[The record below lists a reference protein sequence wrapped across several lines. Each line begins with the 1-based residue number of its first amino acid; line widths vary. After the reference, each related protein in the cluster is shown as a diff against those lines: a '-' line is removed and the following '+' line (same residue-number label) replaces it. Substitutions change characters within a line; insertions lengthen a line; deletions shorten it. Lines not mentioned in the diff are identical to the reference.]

1 MIDDDKLLKAI
12 TSVVYDIE
20 MKRRAR
26 LEENNKI
33 LENNNIKASSLNTKN
48 SPAVPP
54 GLTRSASSIT
64 NPLSPTNASSTL
76 TPSCSSNSVELK
88 TEMKV
93 ISHEIP
99 NENHERSSSNNKND
113 KNTTKFKG
121 IERLTRSPPP
131 LLCESNDLYNII
143 LSVRSN
149 NGRFQKAFSM
159 IKTLNKETNSID
171 SSKFTNAYVQNV
183 VKSVCILI
191 GCPRLDTTVSLEDI
205 RLGFERYV
213 RQSQKSTTTTSTTN
227 NSGSSTV
234 LLQSPPISA
243 TTTMSPIST
252 VPVLNTVL
260 TSNSCTTTNS
270 SSSTSIPP
278 PAITPMEVS
287 NHKPLSITITPPKT
301 TSDRE
306 YVDQNPATLA
316 GDSVQNPHFSVGRI
330 PNNAAE
336 AQQSNDLNSATT
348 SASSSNTST
357 AAVHTAV
364 VVENTSTSVP
374 IEPLSLPEVYEQF
387 WELSHKLFLYVCNPY
402 RHCHECL
409 CVVEGTTIVNLLLY
423 YCSAVT
429 SIGNLSFSII
439 HTPIFMYIY

>member
-26 LEENNKI
+26 LEESNKI
-33 LENNNIKASSLNTKN
+33 LENNKIEASSLITKN

-54 GLTRSASSIT
+54 GLTRSASSVA
-64 NPLSPTNASSTL
+64 NPLSPTNASSIL

-88 TEMKV
+88 TEMK
-93 ISHEIP
+93 ISPYEIP

-121 IERLTRSPPP
+121 IERLARSPPP
-131 LLCESNDLYNII
+131 LLCDSNDLYNII

-159 IKTLNKETNSID
+159 IKTLNNETSSID
-171 SSKFTNAYVQNV
+171 SSKFTNTYVQNV

-213 RQSQKSTTTTSTTN
+213 RQSQESTTTTTTSTSNN

-243 TTTMSPIST
+243 TTTTMSSIST

-260 TSNSCTTTNS
+260 TSNSCTTTTS
-270 SSSTSIPP
+270 STSTSIPP
-278 PAITPMEVS
+278 PAVTHMEAS
-287 NHKPLSITITPPKT
+287 DRKPLSITITPPKP
-301 TSDRE
+301 TSDKE
-306 YVDQNPATLA
+306 YMDQNPATLA
-316 GDSVQNPHFSVGRI
+316 GDSVQNPRFSVGRI

-336 AQQSNDLNSATT
+336 AHQSNDLNSATT
-348 SASSSNTST
+348 SASSNNTST
-357 AAVHTAV
+357 AASSTAV
-364 VVENTSTSVP
+364 VVENTSTSIPV
-374 IEPLSLPEVYEQF
+374 EPLSLPEVYEQF

-402 RHCHECL
+402 RHCQECL
-409 CVVEGTTIVNLLLY
+409 CVVEGTNIVNLLLY
-423 YCSAVT
+423 YC
-429 SIGNLSFSII
+429 
-439 HTPIFMYIY
+439 YCYYK